1 MNLQAKGYAHYALG
15 LCFDRQQVRTGNHG
29 ELTGFAAAEQEEGS
43 RMPSTTDRGRALAR
57 IPALAAK
64 TTDNGCTEAEAQT
77 AVASLNRLMEAYE
90 ITLDEATVRGTEIVE
105 RVIPSKRSSLASR
118 AVWGISEFTST
129 DFVFASND
137 VHVFGRASNTE
148 IAEYLFLLCDR
159 AIRRETFAL
168 SVEVSVEDRRTFGL
182 GMAHRLSNRL
192 ADMAKARA
200 QEVHSVI
207 GTDLVVLGRTAA
219 IAAVRERC
227 GELTPID
234 RDDHLERR
242 RNTDIYRVGW
252 DAAGGV
258 PINEALKIDHRP
270 CAQLKDAARRQQE
283 AGENNLRKAEQILA
297 ERRRKTEAQETKGQT
312 GVEAEERKT
321 GSEAA
326 ERRLREET
334 EAWLRRKE
342 MARQEAAAQSKRFTR
357 KIAAYA
363 LAIYAAL
370 T

>member
-1 MNLQAKGYAHYALG
+1 
-15 LCFDRQQVRTGNHG
+15 
-29 ELTGFAAAEQEEGS
+29 
-43 RMPSTTDRGRALAR
+43 MPSTTDRGRALSR
-57 IPALAAK
+57 IHALAAK

-77 AVASLNRLMEAYE
+77 AVATVNRLMQAYE
-90 ITLDEATVRGTEIVE
+90 ITPDDEATVRETEIVE
-105 RVIPSKRSSLASR
+105 RVIPGKRSSLASR
-118 AVWGISEFTST
+118 VVWGISEFTST

-168 SVEVSVEDRRTFGL
+168 SVEVSVEDRTSFGL

-200 QEVHSVI
+200 QEVHSVT

-219 IAAVRERC
+219 IAAIRD
-227 GELTPID
+227 GALTPVD

-242 RNTDIYRVGW
+242 QNTDIYRMGW
-252 DAAGGV
+252 DVAAGV
-258 PINEALKIDHRP
+258 AINEALKVDHRP

-283 AGENNLRKAEQILA
+283 AGENILRKAEQLLA
-297 ERRRKTEAQETKGQT
+297 ARRGKTEAQETNGQA

-334 EAWLRRKE
+334 DAWLRRKE
-342 MARQEAAAQSKRFTR
+342 TARQEAAAQSKRFTR

-370 T
+370 S